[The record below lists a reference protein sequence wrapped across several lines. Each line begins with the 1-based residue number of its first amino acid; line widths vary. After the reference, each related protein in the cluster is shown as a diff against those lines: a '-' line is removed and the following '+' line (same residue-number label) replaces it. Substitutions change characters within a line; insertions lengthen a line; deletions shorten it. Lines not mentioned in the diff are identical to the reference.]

1 MQHPDAVLSKAQLL
15 EEVWDSDYPG
25 ADNVVEVYVGY
36 LRKKIDHAFK
46 VNTLETVRGRGYRL
60 TGGR

>member
-36 LRKKIDHAFK
+36 LRKKIDHAFQ